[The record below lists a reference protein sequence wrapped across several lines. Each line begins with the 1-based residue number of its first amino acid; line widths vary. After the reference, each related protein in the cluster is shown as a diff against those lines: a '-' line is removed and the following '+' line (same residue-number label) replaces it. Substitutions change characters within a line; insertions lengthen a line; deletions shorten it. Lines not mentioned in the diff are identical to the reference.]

1 MNAWHCIAER
11 IRRRRCEALFSCA
24 AGPPQAPGAAAKP
37 RGPEMGPDGPITPLV
52 EEFGTP
58 RSDGSPAQ
66 VCSLMLAPFHVC
78 LQCTVV
84 SWVVLCTGP
93 AMRALS
99 QF

>member
-1 MNAWHCIAER
+1 
-11 IRRRRCEALFSCA
+11 
-24 AGPPQAPGAAAKP
+24 
-37 RGPEMGPDGPITPLV
+37 MGPDGPITPLV

-84 SWVVLCTGP
+84 SWVVLCTGSCH
-93 AMRALS
+93 ARIVTILAS
-99 QF
+99 G